1 MQHRLQQAITND
13 REQRISQLESRIKTQ
28 EDLVMIMH
36 CQNKDTINL
45 LPIRK
50 QFVKVW

>member
-28 EDLVMIMH
+28 KDLVMIMH

-45 LPIRK
+45 LPIRM